1 MAASK
6 VEVLEQIARGYA
18 LDLLDAINEVET
30 VGGVSID
37 VCDARGI
44 QSVHCSAWSGAR
56 RVFDRHLVGDELPG
70 GDGCES

>member
-6 VEVLEQIARGYA
+6 VEVLEQMAYGMA
-18 LDLLDAINEVET
+18 KDLLDAISEIET
-30 VGGVSID
+30 VDGVSID
-37 VCDARGI
+37 ACDARGI

-56 RVFDRHLVGDELPG
+56 CVFDRHLVGDELPG